1 MIQKLLLLSFVT
13 VLGVVSRGQA
23 AEQAAK
29 KSLTGSAAGEMDA
42 GVRQTRSNA
51 KAEVEITG
59 TLKAPMRTKK
69 FVAFVAKEPCDPKVG
84 AKKALHTVAIDPNVS
99 MNFFIEVFVP
109 QGSTGHVCGAG
120 YDEHDKLVLFGAYSG
135 NPMTFRGEGEVSF
148 SQVTVTLAP
157 VSNRPSGGKTGGR

>member
-1 MIQKLLLLSFVT
+1 MKQELLLVSFAAVLS
-13 VLGVVSRGQA
+13 VVSESQA
-23 AEQAAK
+23 AEQGAK
-29 KSLTGSAAGEMDA
+29 KSVDGGAPQAGAE
-42 GVRQTRSNA
+42 A

-84 AKKALHTVAIDPNVS
+84 TKKALHTVAIDPNVS
-99 MNFFIEVFVP
+99 MNFFLEVFVP

-120 YDEHDKLVLFGAYSG
+120 YDEHEKLVLFGAYSG
-135 NPMTFRGEGEVSF
+135 NPLTFRGEGEVTF

-157 VSNRPSGGKTGGR
+157 VANKQGGGKTSGR

>member
-1 MIQKLLLLSFVT
+1 MKQTLLLVSFVAC
-13 VLGVVSRGQA
+13 LSVVSRSQA

-29 KSLTGSAAGEMDA
+29 KSVDA
-42 GVRQTRSNA
+42 GVPQTGSEA

-84 AKKALHTVAIDPNVS
+84 AKKSLHTVAIDPNVS
-99 MNFFIEVFVP
+99 MNFFLEVFVP

-120 YDEHDKLVLFGAYSG
+120 YDEHNKLVLFGAYSG
-135 NPMTFRGEGEVSF
+135 NPLTFRGEGEVTF
-148 SQVTVTLAP
+148 SQVSVTLAP
-157 VSNRPSGGKTGGR
+157 ISNRPGGGKTSGR

>member
-1 MIQKLLLLSFVT
+1 MKQKLLVVSFVSI
-13 VLGVVSRGQA
+13 LSVVSRSQA
-23 AEQAAK
+23 AEQNSTK
-29 KSLTGSAAGEMDA
+29 PVTGGATREMDA
-42 GVRQTRSNA
+42 GVPQTRSEE

-84 AKKALHTVAIDPNVS
+84 AKKALRTVAIDPNVS
-99 MNFFIEVFVP
+99 MNFFVEVFVP

-135 NPMTFRGEGEVSF
+135 NPLTFRGKGEVSF
-148 SQVTVTLAP
+148 SQVTVTLEP
-157 VSNRPSGGKTGGR
+157 VSNRPGVGKTSSH